1 MQGKGGKGNK
11 KVGNSQT
18 IVKQTIQ
25 RSSDEHTRVEYM
37 DSWFTIAMQ
46 EEGEQLHNN
55 FQICIQTSAIEFRL
69 VDYIKSTQV
78 QKMAKEISKA

>member
-46 EEGEQLHNN
+46 EGE
-55 FQICIQTSAIEFRL
+55 
-69 VDYIKSTQV
+69 
-78 QKMAKEISKA
+78 